1 MRPVFTTLCLLVT
14 LARAL
19 PAQSLPAITLA
30 AANATLDDDFVGLTS
45 VRELADGRVLLTDGR
60 DQQIYL
66 ADFTTRRAT
75 AVSRKGKGPLE
86 YSFVGQLYATRGDS
100 TIMMDLSNQRW
111 LLFAGA
117 RVAGTVPPDH
127 PAVRATSVIL
137 GADRLGRVLTTRSDE
152 FTEGVKVY
160 SRKDSL
166 EVLLVDRASGKVDT
180 VARLRE
186 MPRQATQSRDKD
198 GKVIASSTMATEY
211 SARPELAHLSNDGAL
226 AILRLEPLRVDWR
239 TANGRWTLGKPLPVV
254 GATVTT
260 AERAALQ
267 KGRAGMLEAMQKAGV
282 PLPPEPTLP
291 RVMPALDAGRPL
303 ELPDGRI
310 ALKRRSPAAAPSSR
324 YLVINRAGAIDGE
337 ITLAPNEQIVGFGVT
352 SVYVSFKD
360 ADDVQRLRRH
370 AWTAR

>member
-1 MRPVFTTLCLLVT
+1 M
-14 LARAL
+14 
-19 PAQSLPAITLA
+19 
-30 AANATLDDDFVGLTS
+30 
-45 VRELADGRVLLTDGR
+45 VL
-60 DQQIYL
+60 
-66 ADFTTRRAT
+66 F
-75 AVSRKGKGPLE
+75 
-86 YSFVGQLYATRGDS
+86 
-100 TIMMDLSNQRW
+100 
-111 LLFAGA
+111 
-117 RVAGTVPPDH
+117 
-127 PAVRATSVIL
+127 
-137 GADRLGRVLTTRSDE
+137 
-152 FTEGVKVY
+152 
-160 SRKDSL
+160 
-166 EVLLVDRASGKVDT
+166 VDRTNGRVDT

-186 MPRQATQSRDKD
+186 MPRQSTQTRDKD

-211 SARPELAHLSNDGAL
+211 SARPEMAHLSHDGAL